1 MTSVIN
7 LTWENNFWIILCTR
21 IFAKNVANSWTR
33 IKGLRGIFQHQALRN
48 RRVNFA
54 NLLLRGT
61 WPFLRG
67 EDTILSFLLSFLSSS
82 RFSRAS
88 SWAIRLSASARVARR
103 HTISSLCAKDCLSRS
118 ATLPKRD
125 PVSHSSISSVKEDR
139 YLPSIAKTRFG
150 SKGRFALL
158 LLRVDPRPIPFNP
171 SIGISQNFFVIT
183 VNC

>member
-1 MTSVIN
+1 M
-7 LTWENNFWIILCTR
+7 C
-21 IFAKNVANSWTR
+21 
-33 IKGLRGIFQHQALRN
+33 
-48 RRVNFA
+48 NFA

-139 YLPSIAKTRFG
+139 YYQVVKTIWRQNILSSFC
-150 SKGRFALL
+150 RI
-158 LLRVDPRPIPFNP
+158 DPRPIPFNL
-171 SIGISQNFFVIT
+171 STRISQNFFFVIRLKDT
-183 VNC
+183 NNFVSTRI

>member
-1 MTSVIN
+1 M
-7 LTWENNFWIILCTR
+7 C
-21 IFAKNVANSWTR
+21 
-33 IKGLRGIFQHQALRN
+33 
-48 RRVNFA
+48 NFA

-139 YLPSIAKTRFG
+139 YLPSRKDDLA
-150 SKGRFALL
+150 SKHFVLFFAELIPGQFFAPLIFQPEFFRISFLL
-158 LLRVDPRPIPFNP
+158 L
-171 SIGISQNFFVIT
+171 G
-183 VNC
+183 

>member
-1 MTSVIN
+1 M
-7 LTWENNFWIILCTR
+7 C
-21 IFAKNVANSWTR
+21 
-33 IKGLRGIFQHQALRN
+33 
-48 RRVNFA
+48 NFA

-82 RFSRAS
+82 RFSLAS

-125 PVSHSSISSVKEDR
+125 PVSHSSISSVKENC
-139 YLPSIAKTRFG
+139 YLPCCKDAATLAPTILSFAKLIPDQFHFC
-150 SKGRFALL
+150 SGR
-158 LLRVDPRPIPFNP
+158 I
-171 SIGISQNFFVIT
+171 
-183 VNC
+183 